1 MDGYVGSSLLLTLRA
16 LSSQSLDVLVLTA
29 EQNLKP
35 DFLIEVSN
43 FHSQVAHVKIEV
55 RTMAGF
61 HDRFIVIDGD
71 EFYHVGASIK
81 DAGNVHS

>member
-1 MDGYVGSSLLLTLRA
+1 VGGLAAR
-16 LSSQSLDVLVLTA
+16 
-29 EQNLKP
+29 
-35 DFLIEVSN
+35 SN